1 MSVVSC
7 LRKSKRAIE
16 IYISEKNKLTQ
27 NQTKTQQ
34 NKNKQKSQNKT
45 KTKKKNDMSLAEKLK
60 IYFAW
65 HKNRLV
71 LGDVQNMI

>member
-1 MSVVSC
+1 MSMVSC
-7 LRKSKRAIE
+7 LRKSIRAIE
-16 IYISEKNKLTQ
+16 IYISEKNKLKQ

-45 KTKKKNDMSLAEKLK
+45 KNQSNTEMSLAEEIK

-65 HKNRLV
+65 HKNRLAQ
-71 LGDVQNMI
+71 GDVQNMI